1 MATTIQLVPG
11 SVPTENALL
20 LLLTAR
26 NVTVVEFVVGVL
38 LEGAVEVDHGVIVAV
53 RSNTRHVER
62 LAHLPQE
69 DAIGGVKLATSVD
82 AAATLATCHAF

>member
-1 MATTIQLVPG
+1 MSMATTIQLVPG
-11 SVPTENALL
+11 SVPTENA
-20 LLLTAR
+20 LTAR